1 MRNASG
7 DRSPLHATLLLR
19 LELLKIMTYIMSVWR
34 NWIARETSNLK
45 VAGSS
50 PVMDYFFLARIPERS
65 KGLDSSSNA

>member
-1 MRNASG
+1 M
-7 DRSPLHATLLLR
+7 HLLSF
-19 LELLKIMTYIMSVWR
+19 LLCPSTNFLSVWR

-50 PVMDYFFLARIPERS
+50 LVMDYFFLARIPERS